1 MENHVVY
8 DRLDDVLSAI
18 EYNGGGISELLGKGC
33 IKSVQRGY
41 VSTSWGTSPSDKI
54 IATVSPVNV
63 QKSILLWNA
72 SGHAQSNLA
81 WTYFAAAISFDGVN
95 IKITGNYP
103 NIQCSINW
111 QVIEFY

>member
-1 MENHVVY
+1 M
-8 DRLDDVLSAI
+8 
-18 EYNGGGISELLGKGC
+18 
-33 IKSVQRGY
+33 
-41 VSTSWGTSPSDKI
+41 STSWGTTPPSDKI

-72 SGHAQSNLA
+72 SGYAQSNLA

-103 NIQCSINW
+103 STQCSINW